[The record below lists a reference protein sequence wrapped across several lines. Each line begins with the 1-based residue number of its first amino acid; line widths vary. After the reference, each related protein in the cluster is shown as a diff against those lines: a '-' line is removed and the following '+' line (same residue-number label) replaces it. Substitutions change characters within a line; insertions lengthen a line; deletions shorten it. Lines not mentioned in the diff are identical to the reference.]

1 MEAVRLG
8 GLEQLRHP
16 LRAKLRRARESRQ
29 PFQLQLLGAVA
40 ARLYRDTQALSAL
53 ENIVHFRKGQTP
65 PSYAFLS
72 AAFDESL
79 VSVLVGSLPS
89 DWPSKPLLTAAL
101 GDKWYDSR
109 ASCILAVPTAL
120 VPNGTN
126 YLINAT
132 HPGFSEVKVGPP
144 IPYSFDA
151 RIAAMTATP
160 GNPS

>member
-1 MEAVRLG
+1 VTITAWRLVKW
-8 GLEQLRHP
+8 QYRHESFTGDGSYQFGNRWNSP
-16 LRAKLRRARESRQ
+16 GRRVVYV
-29 PFQLQLLGAVA
+29 G
-40 ARLYRDTQALSAL
+40 DTQALSAL
-53 ENIVHFRKGQTP
+53 ESIVHFRKGQTP

-72 AAFDESL
+72 AAFAESL

-120 VPNGTN
+120 VPHGTN

-151 RIAAMTATP
+151 RIAAMAATP
-160 GNPS
+160 VTTS